1 MKFDKTITVKK
12 GGNIFIPKKIIKKE
26 YVDRYAI
33 GYKKGIEKAN
43 AQIYPQAYD
52 EGYHVGFSEGSTEGY
67 NTGYAA
73 GLEAN
78 TGVQTT
84 EPNLLGYLTAESL
97 SSYLDLNGDNLKN
110 YDDYLLTVEALGIN
124 DDIFPYTVECSE
136 IDEKLVQD
144 TVGNIKRGYQLEH
157 VYADFDEAD
166 MHVEIR
172 YYSPG
177 LIKLASS
184 QDGERWVIVDYG
196 SVIERASG
204 LFNDRY
210 AVYDGK
216 PNLYMIA
223 GSGPNQY

>member
-1 MKFDKTITVKK
+1 MKFDKTITVKR
-12 GGNIFIPKKIIKKE
+12 GGNIFIPKKIIRKE

-33 GYKKGIEKAN
+33 GYKKGVEKAG

-52 EGYHVGFSEGSTEGY
+52 EGYNVGFSEGSTEGY

-73 GLEAN
+73 GLEA
-78 TGVQTT
+78 GGSSQPT
-84 EPNLLGYLTAESL
+84 EPNLLGYLTKEDMSL
-97 SSYLDLNGDNLKN
+97 YLDIDGDGLKN
-110 YDDYLLTVEALGIN
+110 ITDYNITVEALGIN
-124 DDIFPYTVECSE
+124 DDIFSYTVECSE

-166 MHVEIR
+166 MHVEVR

-184 QDGERWVIVDYG
+184 EDGERWAIVDYG

-223 GSGPNQY
+223 ATGQNNL